1 VIGNSNPVNRFRNAR
16 LKENRKDVICFT
28 KDFDALP

>member
-1 VIGNSNPVNRFRNAR
+1 MDNSNPVSRFRNAR
-16 LKENRKDVICFT
+16 PKEIVGIVICFT

>member
-1 VIGNSNPVNRFRNAR
+1 MDNSNPVSWFRNAR
-16 LKENRKDVICFT
+16 PKENRRDVICFT